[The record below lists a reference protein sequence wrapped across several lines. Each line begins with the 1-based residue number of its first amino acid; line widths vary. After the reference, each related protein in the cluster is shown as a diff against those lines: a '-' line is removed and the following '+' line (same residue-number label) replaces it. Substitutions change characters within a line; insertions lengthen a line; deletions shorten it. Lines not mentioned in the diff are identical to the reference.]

1 MQGTTMPAKLKKN
14 YDDLVRE
21 ATANIENVPPVE
33 VLDIMGAGGAV
44 IIDVRDIRELQRD
57 GCIPGAYHV
66 PRGLIESWIDPDS
79 DYFKPI
85 FGEDHDFLICCASGR
100 RSALVVQ
107 TLKEMGLERVRNMVG
122 GFAAWKLLDG
132 EVCDFADGKHIDLFD
147 PEDQL
152 VEL

>member
-1 MQGTTMPAKLKKN
+1 VAGKLKNN

-21 ATANIENVPPVE
+21 ATKLVENVPPV
-33 VLDIMGAGGAV
+33 VALDMMEEGGTV

-57 GCIPGAYHV
+57 GCIPGSYHV

-85 FGEDHDFLICCASGR
+85 FAENHKFLICCASGR
-100 RSALVVQ
+100 RSALTVL
-107 TLKEMGLERVRNMVG
+107 TLKEMGFDAANMVG

-132 EVCDFADGKHIDLFD
+132 AVSDFGDEKHIDLFD

>member
-1 MQGTTMPAKLKKN
+1 MPGKLKTN

-21 ATANIENVPPVE
+21 ATKQIENIPPVAA
-33 VLDIMGAGGAV
+33 LDMMEGGNAI

-57 GCIPGAYHV
+57 GCIPGAYHA
-66 PRGLIESWIDPDS
+66 PRGLIEGWIDPAS
-79 DYFKPI
+79 EYFKPL
-85 FGEDHDFLICCASGR
+85 FAEDHKFLICCASGR

-107 TLKEMGLERVRNMVG
+107 TLQNMGFEGASNMVG

-132 EVCDFADGKHIDLFD
+132 AVSDFDAAEHIDLFD
-147 PEDQL
+147 PKDQL

>member
-1 MQGTTMPAKLKKN
+1 MNQKLQLT

-21 ATANIENVPPVE
+21 ATKQVENIPPVTA
-33 VLDIMGAGGAV
+33 LDMMEEGDTV

-57 GCIPGAYHV
+57 GCIPGSYHV
-66 PRGLIESWIDPDS
+66 PRGLIESWIDPAS
-79 DYFKPI
+79 DYFKPV
-85 FGEDHDFLICCASGR
+85 FAEKKKFLICCASGR
-100 RSALVVQ
+100 RSAMTVLTLQ
-107 TLKEMGLERVRNMVG
+107 TMGFKNASNMVG

-132 EVCDFADGKHIDLFD
+132 DVCDFTDGKHIDLFD